1 MGWALLL
8 GSVDGVGVKSIWI
21 TVCMGPCSVV
31 LVQASLSGRHSGARG
46 PHQVVPQGLEEA
58 TEGLGPDVLLM
69 PLGQGCAVG
78 RVGQGQRCPFKVLFL
93 EDAGVAGEAGSQP
106 ADVRDALGD
115 HVVADGAEVRSLPQG
130 GELLVLDGDLQVRA
144 DVKFS

>member
-1 MGWALLL
+1 MFGL
-8 GSVDGVGVKSIWI
+8 
-21 TVCMGPCSVV
+21 PRV
-31 LVQASLSGRHSGARG
+31 LVPAPWPRAGLSGRHSGARG
-46 PHQVVPQGLEEA
+46 PHQVMPQGLEEA
-58 TEGLGPDVLLM
+58 KEGLGPDVLLM
-69 PLGQGCAVG
+69 PLGQGGAVG

-93 EDAGVAGEAGSQP
+93 EDARVAGEAGAQP

-115 HVVADGAEVRSLPQG
+115 HVIADGAEVGGFPQR